1 MEYLK
6 PDDGPPLG
14 LDRYSR
20 LILKATR
27 YDAKSGVEI
36 SKKCGIPIAKCFNRI
51 KRLEKDGYLIE
62 TDKVSTKEGKEVSVY
77 RSDLDDG
84 FRVSSHARAKT

>member
-6 PDDGPPLG
+6 PSDGSSPG

-27 YDAKSGVEI
+27 YDAKSAVEL
-36 SKKCGIPIAKCFNRI
+36 SKRCGIPIAECFNKI
-51 KRLEKDGYLIE
+51 KKSEREGYLSEARSI
-62 TDKVSTKEGKEVSVY
+62 STKEGKEVSLY
-77 RSDLDDG
+77 RSNFDDE
-84 FRVSSHARAKT
+84 FQVSSRPQVKT